1 MELLIFVSW
10 WQLEESSKDQE
21 HALLLAQKELKQS
34 KALGKKYLR
43 ESKTEHDRSLS
54 EAQGKYSRTCS
65 EHDGRITDLSKSHAN
80 QCEELCREILRANLE
95 ADRLQSKLGAIDGSK
110 KERTSVP
117 FSLKPKKSSFG
128 ASSLYPA
135 LSVIVLVRIHRDV
148 VLDSH
153 SRNWLTYIICYFR
166 GWRLRGTS
174 STFSQRMG
182 SVHR

>member
-1 MELLIFVSW
+1 
-10 WQLEESSKDQE
+10 LEESSKDQE

-95 ADRLQSKLGAIDGSK
+95 ADRLQSKLGTMDGSK
-110 KERTSVP
+110 KERTAVP
-117 FSLKPKKSSFG
+117 FSSPKPKKRSFG

-148 VLDSH
+148 VLDSL
-153 SRNWLTYIICYFR
+153 SRNWLTDIICYFR
-166 GWRLRGTS
+166 GWRSWGTS
-174 STFSQRMG
+174 STFLQRMG
-182 SVHR
+182 YVHR